1 MEVISNG
8 TKLKKIDNEPEKYID
23 KNENLGTNVSEK
35 HVPKLSSTQLKK
47 NHSVVAEKK
56 LQKKECDENEVKGE
70 SDENEVKGESDEN
83 EVKGESD
90 ENEVKDES
98 DENEEKD
105 ESDKSEEKGEEKV
118 SILKNTDFSDDE
130 KLNKDDANEKYK
142 SGDYEGAL
150 KIWKRGLKSINYVLS
165 KHEELNSEKLYEFKK
180 MHSTYCSNIAQG
192 HLKLSQYSEC
202 VKYSLL
208 AKEHDKLNVKI
219 YFRLAKGYFMLGKY
233 DDAIHV
239 LNEGIKINNDTA
251 LINLLQVVKRK
262 KLIYLQ
268 KEKNTMKFIFQ
279 KLEEKSIIETDKKNE
294 NTFFNNI
301 FSFICLF
308 LMYVYSL
315 FVSLSNYFSHII
327 KKQKMIKKDK

>member
-8 TKLKKIDNEPEKYID
+8 TKLKKIDNEPNKYVD
-23 KNENLGTNVSEK
+23 KNENLGTNISEK
-35 HVPKLSSTQLKK
+35 HLPKLSSTQLKK
-47 NHSVVAEKK
+47 NPSVLAEKK
-56 LQKKECDENEVKGE
+56 SQKKEY
-70 SDENEVKGESDEN
+70 
-83 EVKGESD
+83 
-90 ENEVKDES
+90 DES
-98 DENEEKD
+98 EV
-105 ESDKSEEKGEEKV
+105 KGEEKV
-118 SILKNTDFSDDE
+118 SILKSTDFSDDE
-130 KLNKDDANEKYK
+130 KLSKDDANEKYK
-142 SGDYEGAL
+142 SGDYEEAL

-192 HLKLSQYSEC
+192 HLKLNQYSEC

-251 LINLLQVVKRK
+251 LVNLLQVVKRK

-279 KLEEKSIIETDKKNE
+279 KLEEKSIIETDKKNG
-294 NTFFNNI
+294 NPFFNNI

-308 LMYVYSL
+308 FMYVYSL

-327 KKQKMIKKDK
+327 KRQKMMKDE

>member
-8 TKLKKIDNEPEKYID
+8 TKLKKIDNEPNKYVD
-23 KNENLGTNVSEK
+23 KNEKIGTNVSEK

-47 NHSVVAEKK
+47 NPSVLAEKK
-56 LQKKECDENEVKGE
+56 SQKKECDENEVKGE
-70 SDENEVKGESDEN
+70 GDENEVKE
-83 EVKGESD
+83 
-90 ENEVKDES
+90 
-98 DENEEKD
+98 
-105 ESDKSEEKGEEKV
+105 EEKV
-118 SILKNTDFSDDE
+118 NILKNTDFSDDE

-142 SGDYEGAL
+142 SGDYEEAL

-165 KHEELNSEKLYEFKK
+165 KHEELNSEKLNEFKK

-192 HLKLSQYSEC
+192 HLKLNQYSEC

-208 AKEHDKLNVKI
+208 AKENDKLNVKI

-239 LNEGIKINNDTA
+239 LNKGIKINNDTA
-251 LINLLQVVKRK
+251 LINLLEVVKRK

-279 KLEEKSIIETDKKNE
+279 KLKEKSIIETDKKNGSP
-294 NTFFNNI
+294 FFNNI

-327 KKQKMIKKDK
+327 KRQKMMKDE

>member
-8 TKLKKIDNEPEKYID
+8 TKLKKIDNEPNKYVD
-23 KNENLGTNVSEK
+23 KNEKIGTNVSEK

-47 NHSVVAEKK
+47 NPSVLAEKK
-56 LQKKECDENEVKGE
+56 SQKKECDENEVKGE
-70 SDENEVKGESDEN
+70 GDENEVKE
-83 EVKGESD
+83 
-90 ENEVKDES
+90 
-98 DENEEKD
+98 
-105 ESDKSEEKGEEKV
+105 EEKV
-118 SILKNTDFSDDE
+118 NILKNTGFSDDE

-142 SGDYEGAL
+142 SGDYEEAL
-150 KIWKRGLKSINYVLS
+150 KIWKRGLKSINYILS
-165 KHEELNSEKLYEFKK
+165 KHEELNSEKLNEFKK

-192 HLKLSQYSEC
+192 HLKLNQYSEC

-208 AKEHDKLNVKI
+208 AKENDKLNVKI

-251 LINLLQVVKRK
+251 LINLLEVVKRK

-279 KLEEKSIIETDKKNE
+279 KLKEKSIIETDKKNG
-294 NTFFNNI
+294 NPFFNNI
-301 FSFICLF
+301 FSFICIF

-327 KKQKMIKKDK
+327 KRQKMMKDE